1 MSRETY
7 ASTALEQK
15 GFGSIVVTRTPQALV
30 ITSIYESIKEFKL
43 HVYYCW
49 FSHDV
54 TEIQTKKLSILP
66 AIAQEPGD
74 SWVSRHCGEKKHRGL
89 AVLVGLIVKLSP

>member
-1 MSRETY
+1 M
-7 ASTALEQK
+7 
-15 GFGSIVVTRTPQALV
+15 F
-30 ITSIYESIKEFKL
+30 ITSIYESITEFKFQ
-43 HVYYCW
+43 VYYCW
-49 FSHDV
+49 FSLDV

-74 SWVSRHCGEKKHRGL
+74 SRFSGHCGEKKHRGL